1 MSRKRKTTEEDDL
14 EEIRKGFEKF
24 DVNGTGIINP
34 SELLEAMDAMN
45 IKEKN
50 PFIYEIIESLNS
62 EKDIKKKG
70 GVNLDELVSYVYQKV
85 NDTETNMGLRQIHEV
100 INDRDTDTISMSTF
114 YDLARKYGDKLTED
128 ELRMLLEKT
137 QMGGNDLTFDE
148 FYTIMKGSG
157 KDNSSM
163 NMSRSSFRNKNNNSE
178 VYVRKSNNNSNIIDN
193 NNSNIMNNSKIR
205 TKKYIYKEQTK
216 KEIKPEPE
224 PEPEPEQEQKQEQ
237 EQNPEQ
243 EQEQEKVENNNIN
256 NNNVSIEENK
266 EIDFELDRRFES
278 PKQNYIEEYHEEHII
293 EEDQI
298 PPQENNNINVEL
310 SQQNQIQEEEYQ
322 YNPINPVE
330 EQHQELNISQDED
343 TQRDYGQNL
352 NAYSKDKDNNDI
364 YSSPKII
371 NPNDINESQNMNEL
385 NVSHPKNENSEIEL
399 DIQRNSEAQS
409 ETSSQYKYSYRKRKI
424 GAAPI
429 HEKIENNSNTN
440 EGQTKYTKEKE
451 TKITNLPNG
460 GKQIEITEKTEVV
473 KEKPYSRGYRS
484 RFGRYKNEENDNN
497 NNNNNKNVE
506 EKKEDKKEEKKS
518 YYRIRKPFSRQNE
531 EQVAMTKVNGEENNE
546 VNIPKRYHRRYRE
559 SKASS
564 NNQ

>member
-34 SELLEAMDAMN
+34 SELIEAMDAMN

-70 GVNLDELVSYVYQKV
+70 GVNLDELVSYVYKKV
-85 NDTETNMGLRQIHEV
+85 NDTETNMGLRQIHDV
-100 INDRDTDTISMSTF
+100 INDRDTDTISMTTF
-114 YDLARKYGDKLTED
+114 YDLARKYGDQLNED

-137 QMGGNDLTFDE
+137 QMGGTDLTFDE

-163 NMSRSSFRNKNNNSE
+163 NMSRSSFRNKNNNNNE
-178 VYVRKSNNNSNIIDN
+178 VYVRKSNNNSNINDN
-193 NNSNIMNNSKIR
+193 NIMNNSKIR

-224 PEPEPEQEQKQEQ
+224 PEPEPEQEQEQ
-237 EQNPEQ
+237 EQKLEQ
-243 EQEQEKVENNNIN
+243 EQEIENNNN
-256 NNNVSIEENK
+256 NASIEENK
-266 EIDFELDRRFES
+266 EIDFEFDRRFES

-298 PPQENNNINVEL
+298 PPQDDNNINVEL

-322 YNPINPVE
+322 YNPINQVE
-330 EQHQELNISQDED
+330 EQHQELNISQED
-343 TQRDYGQNL
+343 DTHRDYGQNL

-385 NVSHPKNENSEIEL
+385 NVSQPKNENSEIEL

-429 HEKIENNSNTN
+429 HEKIESNSNMN
-440 EGQTKYTKEKE
+440 DGEAKYTKEKE
-451 TKITNLPNG
+451 TKITNLPDG

-473 KEKPYSRGYRS
+473 KEKPYSRGYRN
-484 RFGRYKNEENDNN
+484 RFGRYKNEDNDNS
-497 NNNNNKNVE
+497 NNNNKNVE
-506 EKKEDKKEEKKS
+506 EKKEEKKEDKKS

-559 SKASS
+559 SKTSS

>member
-34 SELLEAMDAMN
+34 SELLEAMNAMN

-85 NDTETNMGLRQIHEV
+85 NDTETNMGLRQIHDV
-100 INDRDTDTISMSTF
+100 INDRDTDTISMTTF
-114 YDLARKYGDKLTED
+114 YDLARKYGDQLNED

-137 QMGGNDLTFDE
+137 QMGGTDLTFDE

-163 NMSRSSFRNKNNNSE
+163 NMSRSSFRNKNNNNNE
-178 VYVRKSNNNSNIIDN
+178 VYVRKSNNNSNINDN
-193 NNSNIMNNSKIR
+193 NIMNNSKIR

-224 PEPEPEQEQKQEQ
+224 PEPEQ
-237 EQNPEQ
+237 EQ
-243 EQEQEKVENNNIN
+243 EQEQKLEQEQEIENNNN
-256 NNNVSIEENK
+256 NASIEENK
-266 EIDFELDRRFES
+266 EIDFEFDRRFES
-278 PKQNYIEEYHEEHII
+278 PKQNYIEEYHEKHII

-298 PPQENNNINVEL
+298 PPQDDNNINVEL

-322 YNPINPVE
+322 YNPINQVE
-330 EQHQELNISQDED
+330 EQHQELNISQED
-343 TQRDYGQNL
+343 DTHRDYGQNL

-385 NVSHPKNENSEIEL
+385 NVSQPKNENSEIEL

-429 HEKIENNSNTN
+429 HEKIENNSNMN
-440 EGQTKYTKEKE
+440 DGETKYTKEKE
-451 TKITNLPNG
+451 TKITNLPDG

-473 KEKPYSRGYRS
+473 KEKPYSRGYRN
-484 RFGRYKNEENDNN
+484 RFGRYKNEDNDNS
-497 NNNNNKNVE
+497 NNNNKNVE
-506 EKKEDKKEEKKS
+506 EKKEEKKEDKKS

-559 SKASS
+559 SKTSS

>member
-34 SELLEAMDAMN
+34 SELLEAMNAMN

-70 GVNLDELVSYVYQKV
+70 GVNLDELVSYVYKKV
-85 NDTETNMGLRQIHEV
+85 NDTETNMGLRQIHDV
-100 INDRDTDTISMSTF
+100 INDRDTDTISMTTF
-114 YDLARKYGDKLTED
+114 YDLARKYGDQLNED

-137 QMGGNDLTFDE
+137 QMGGTDLTFDE

-163 NMSRSSFRNKNNNSE
+163 NMSRSSFRNKNNNNNE
-178 VYVRKSNNNSNIIDN
+178 IYVRKSNNNSNINDN
-193 NNSNIMNNSKIR
+193 NIMNNSKIR

-224 PEPEPEQEQKQEQ
+224 PEPEQ
-237 EQNPEQ
+237 EQ
-243 EQEQEKVENNNIN
+243 EQEQKLEQEQEIENNNN
-256 NNNVSIEENK
+256 NASIEENK
-266 EIDFELDRRFES
+266 EIDFEFDRRFES

-298 PPQENNNINVEL
+298 PPQDDNNINVEL

-322 YNPINPVE
+322 YNPINQVE
-330 EQHQELNISQDED
+330 EQHQELNISQED
-343 TQRDYGQNL
+343 DTHRDYGQNL

-385 NVSHPKNENSEIEL
+385 NVSQPKNENSEIEL

-429 HEKIENNSNTN
+429 HEKIESNSNMN
-440 EGQTKYTKEKE
+440 DGEAKYTKEKE
-451 TKITNLPNG
+451 TKITNLPDG

-473 KEKPYSRGYRS
+473 KEKPYSRGYRN
-484 RFGRYKNEENDNN
+484 RFGRYKNEDNDNS
-497 NNNNNKNVE
+497 NNNNKNVE
-506 EKKEDKKEEKKS
+506 EKKEEKKEDKKS

-559 SKASS
+559 SKTTTS
-564 NNQ
+564 NNNQ

>member
-70 GVNLDELVSYVYQKV
+70 GVNLDELVSYVYKKV
-85 NDTETNMGLRQIHEV
+85 NDTETNMGLRQIHDV
-100 INDRDTDTISMSTF
+100 INDRDTDTISMTTF
-114 YDLARKYGDKLTED
+114 YDLARKYGDQLNED

-137 QMGGNDLTFDE
+137 QMGGTDLTFDE

-157 KDNSSM
+157 KDNSSL
-163 NMSRSSFRNKNNNSE
+163 NMSRSSFRNKNNNNNE
-178 VYVRKSNNNSNIIDN
+178 VYVRKSNNNSNINDN
-193 NNSNIMNNSKIR
+193 NIMNNSKIR

-224 PEPEPEQEQKQEQ
+224 PEPEQ
-237 EQNPEQ
+237 EQ
-243 EQEQEKVENNNIN
+243 EQEQKLEQEQEIENNNN
-256 NNNVSIEENK
+256 NASIEENK
-266 EIDFELDRRFES
+266 EIDFEFDRRFES
-278 PKQNYIEEYHEEHII
+278 PKQNYIEEYHEKHII

-298 PPQENNNINVEL
+298 PPQDDNNINVEL

-322 YNPINPVE
+322 YNPINQVE
-330 EQHQELNISQDED
+330 EQHQELNISQED
-343 TQRDYGQNL
+343 DTHRDYGQNL

-385 NVSHPKNENSEIEL
+385 NVSQPKNENSEIEL

-429 HEKIENNSNTN
+429 HEKIESNSNMN
-440 EGQTKYTKEKE
+440 DGEAKYTKEKE
-451 TKITNLPNG
+451 TKITNLPDG

-473 KEKPYSRGYRS
+473 KEKPYSRGYRN
-484 RFGRYKNEENDNN
+484 RFGRYKNEDNDNS
-497 NNNNNKNVE
+497 NNNNKNVE
-506 EKKEDKKEEKKS
+506 EKKEEKKEDKKS

-559 SKASS
+559 NKTSS

>member
-85 NDTETNMGLRQIHEV
+85 NDTETNMGLRQIHDV

-114 YDLARKYGDKLTED
+114 YDLARKYGDQLNED

-137 QMGGNDLTFDE
+137 QMGGTDLTFDE

-163 NMSRSSFRNKNNNSE
+163 NMSRSSFRNKNNNNNE
-178 VYVRKSNNNSNIIDN
+178 VYVRKSNNNSNINDN
-193 NNSNIMNNSKIR
+193 NIMNNSKIR

-224 PEPEPEQEQKQEQ
+224 PEPEQ
-237 EQNPEQ
+237 EQ
-243 EQEQEKVENNNIN
+243 EQEQKLEQEQEIENNNN
-256 NNNVSIEENK
+256 NASIEENK
-266 EIDFELDRRFES
+266 EIDFEFDRRFES
-278 PKQNYIEEYHEEHII
+278 PKQNYIEEYHEKHII

-298 PPQENNNINVEL
+298 PPQDDNNINVEL

-322 YNPINPVE
+322 YNPINQVE
-330 EQHQELNISQDED
+330 EQHQELNISQED
-343 TQRDYGQNL
+343 DTHRDYGQNL

-385 NVSHPKNENSEIEL
+385 NVSQPKNENSEIEL

-429 HEKIENNSNTN
+429 HEKIENNSNMN
-440 EGQTKYTKEKE
+440 DGETKYTKEKE
-451 TKITNLPNG
+451 TKITNLPDG

-473 KEKPYSRGYRS
+473 KEKPYSRGYRN
-484 RFGRYKNEENDNN
+484 RFGRYKNEDNDNS
-497 NNNNNKNVE
+497 NNNNKNVE
-506 EKKEDKKEEKKS
+506 EKKEEKKEDKKS

-559 SKASS
+559 SKTSS

>member
-70 GVNLDELVSYVYQKV
+70 GVNLDDLVSYVYQKV
-85 NDTETNMGLRQIHEV
+85 NDTETNMGLRQIHDV
-100 INDRDTDTISMSTF
+100 INDRDTDTISMTTF
-114 YDLARKYGDKLTED
+114 YDLARKYGDQLNED

-137 QMGGNDLTFDE
+137 QMGGTDLTFDE

-163 NMSRSSFRNKNNNSE
+163 NMSRSSFRNKNNNNNE
-178 VYVRKSNNNSNIIDN
+178 VYVRKSNNNSNINDN
-193 NNSNIMNNSKIR
+193 NIMNNSKIR

-224 PEPEPEQEQKQEQ
+224 PEPEQ
-237 EQNPEQ
+237 EQ
-243 EQEQEKVENNNIN
+243 EQEQKLEQEQEIENNNN
-256 NNNVSIEENK
+256 NASIEENK
-266 EIDFELDRRFES
+266 EIDFEFDRRFES
-278 PKQNYIEEYHEEHII
+278 PKQNYIEEYHEKHII

-298 PPQENNNINVEL
+298 PPQDDNNINVEL

-322 YNPINPVE
+322 YNPINQVE
-330 EQHQELNISQDED
+330 EQHQELNISQED
-343 TQRDYGQNL
+343 DTHRDYGQNL

-385 NVSHPKNENSEIEL
+385 NVSQPKNENSEIEL

-429 HEKIENNSNTN
+429 HEKIESNSNMN
-440 EGQTKYTKEKE
+440 DGEAKYTKEKE
-451 TKITNLPNG
+451 TKITNLPDG

-473 KEKPYSRGYRS
+473 KEKPYSRGYRN
-484 RFGRYKNEENDNN
+484 RFGRYKNEDNDNS
-497 NNNNNKNVE
+497 NNNNKKKKKKKE
-506 EKKEDKKEEKKS
+506 EKKEDKKS

-559 SKASS
+559 SKTSS

>member
-70 GVNLDELVSYVYQKV
+70 GVNLDELVSYVYKKV
-85 NDTETNMGLRQIHEV
+85 NDTETNMGLRQIHDV
-100 INDRDTDTISMSTF
+100 INDRDTDTISMTTF
-114 YDLARKYGDKLTED
+114 YDLARKYGDQLNED

-137 QMGGNDLTFDE
+137 QMGGTDLTFDE

-163 NMSRSSFRNKNNNSE
+163 NMSRSSFRNKNNNNNE
-178 VYVRKSNNNSNIIDN
+178 VYVRKSNNNSNINDN
-193 NNSNIMNNSKIR
+193 NIMNNSKIR

-224 PEPEPEQEQKQEQ
+224 PEPEQ
-237 EQNPEQ
+237 EQ
-243 EQEQEKVENNNIN
+243 EQEQKLEQEQEIENNNN
-256 NNNVSIEENK
+256 NASIEENK
-266 EIDFELDRRFES
+266 EIDFEFDRRFES
-278 PKQNYIEEYHEEHII
+278 PKQNYIEEYHEKHII

-298 PPQENNNINVEL
+298 PPQDDNNINVEL

-322 YNPINPVE
+322 YNPINQVE
-330 EQHQELNISQDED
+330 EQHQELNISQED
-343 TQRDYGQNL
+343 DTHRDYGQNL
-352 NAYSKDKDNNDI
+352 NAYSKDKGNNDI

-385 NVSHPKNENSEIEL
+385 NVSQPKNENSEIEL

-429 HEKIENNSNTN
+429 HEKIESNSNMN
-440 EGQTKYTKEKE
+440 DGEAKYTKEKE
-451 TKITNLPNG
+451 TKITNLPDG

-473 KEKPYSRGYRS
+473 KEKPYSRGYRN
-484 RFGRYKNEENDNN
+484 RFGRYKNEDNDNS
-497 NNNNNKNVE
+497 NNNNKNVE
-506 EKKEDKKEEKKS
+506 EKKEEKKEDKKS

-559 SKASS
+559 SKTSS

>member
-70 GVNLDELVSYVYQKV
+70 GVNLDDLVSYVYQKV
-85 NDTETNMGLRQIHEV
+85 NDTETNMGLRQIHDV
-100 INDRDTDTISMSTF
+100 INDRDTDTISMTTF
-114 YDLARKYGDKLTED
+114 YDLARKYGDQLNED

-137 QMGGNDLTFDE
+137 QMGGTDLTFDE

-163 NMSRSSFRNKNNNSE
+163 NMSRSSFRNKNNNNNE
-178 VYVRKSNNNSNIIDN
+178 VYVRKSNNNSNINDN
-193 NNSNIMNNSKIR
+193 NIMNNSKIR

-224 PEPEPEQEQKQEQ
+224 PEPEPEQEQEQ
-237 EQNPEQ
+237 EQKLEQ
-243 EQEQEKVENNNIN
+243 EQEIENNNN
-256 NNNVSIEENK
+256 NASIEENK
-266 EIDFELDRRFES
+266 EIDFEFDRRFES
-278 PKQNYIEEYHEEHII
+278 PKQNYIEEYHEKHII

-298 PPQENNNINVEL
+298 PPQDDNNINVEL

-322 YNPINPVE
+322 YNPINQVE
-330 EQHQELNISQDED
+330 EQHQELNISQED
-343 TQRDYGQNL
+343 DTHRDYGQNL

-385 NVSHPKNENSEIEL
+385 NVSQPKNENSEIEL

-429 HEKIENNSNTN
+429 HEKIESNSNMN
-440 EGQTKYTKEKE
+440 DGEAKYTKEKE
-451 TKITNLPNG
+451 TKITNLPDG

-473 KEKPYSRGYRS
+473 KEKPYSRGYRN
-484 RFGRYKNEENDNN
+484 RFGRYKNEDNDNS
-497 NNNNNKNVE
+497 NNNNKNVE
-506 EKKEDKKEEKKS
+506 EKKEEKKEDKKS

-559 SKASS
+559 SKTSS

>member
-34 SELLEAMDAMN
+34 SELIEAMDAMN

-70 GVNLDELVSYVYQKV
+70 GVNLDDLVSYVYQKV
-85 NDTETNMGLRQIHEV
+85 NDTETNMGLRQIHDV
-100 INDRDTDTISMSTF
+100 INDRDTDTISMTTF
-114 YDLARKYGDKLTED
+114 YDLARKYGDQLNED

-137 QMGGNDLTFDE
+137 QMGGTDLTFDE

-163 NMSRSSFRNKNNNSE
+163 NMSRSSFRNKNNNNNE
-178 VYVRKSNNNSNIIDN
+178 VYVRKSNNNSNINDN
-193 NNSNIMNNSKIR
+193 NIMNNSKIR

-224 PEPEPEQEQKQEQ
+224 PEPEQ
-237 EQNPEQ
+237 EQ
-243 EQEQEKVENNNIN
+243 EQEQKLEQEQEIENNNN
-256 NNNVSIEENK
+256 NASIEENK
-266 EIDFELDRRFES
+266 EIDFEFDRRFES
-278 PKQNYIEEYHEEHII
+278 PKQNYIEEYHEKHII

-298 PPQENNNINVEL
+298 PPQDDNNINVEL

-322 YNPINPVE
+322 YNPINQVE
-330 EQHQELNISQDED
+330 EQHQELNISQED
-343 TQRDYGQNL
+343 DTHRDYGQNL

-385 NVSHPKNENSEIEL
+385 NVSQPKNENSEIEL

-429 HEKIENNSNTN
+429 HEKIESNSNMN
-440 EGQTKYTKEKE
+440 DGEAKYTKEKE
-451 TKITNLPNG
+451 TKITNLPDG

-473 KEKPYSRGYRS
+473 KEKPYSRGYRN
-484 RFGRYKNEENDNN
+484 RFGRYKNEDNDNS
-497 NNNNNKNVE
+497 NNNNKNVE
-506 EKKEDKKEEKKS
+506 EKKEEKKEDKKS

-559 SKASS
+559 SKTSS

>member
-34 SELLEAMDAMN
+34 SELLEAMNAMN

-85 NDTETNMGLRQIHEV
+85 NDTETNMGLRQIHDV
-100 INDRDTDTISMSTF
+100 INDRDTDTISMTTF
-114 YDLARKYGDKLTED
+114 YDLARKYGDQLNED

-137 QMGGNDLTFDE
+137 QMGGTDLTFDE

-163 NMSRSSFRNKNNNSE
+163 NMSRSSFRNKNNNNNE
-178 VYVRKSNNNSNIIDN
+178 VYVRKSNNNSNINDN
-193 NNSNIMNNSKIR
+193 NIMNNSKIR

-224 PEPEPEQEQKQEQ
+224 PEPEQ
-237 EQNPEQ
+237 EQ
-243 EQEQEKVENNNIN
+243 EQEQKLEQEQEIENNNN
-256 NNNVSIEENK
+256 NASIEENK
-266 EIDFELDRRFES
+266 EIDFEFDRRFES
-278 PKQNYIEEYHEEHII
+278 PKQNYVEEYHEEHII

-298 PPQENNNINVEL
+298 PPQDDNNINVEL

-322 YNPINPVE
+322 YNPINQVE
-330 EQHQELNISQDED
+330 EQHQELNISQED
-343 TQRDYGQNL
+343 DTHRDYGQNL

-385 NVSHPKNENSEIEL
+385 NVSQPKNENSEIEL

-429 HEKIENNSNTN
+429 HEKIESNSNMN
-440 EGQTKYTKEKE
+440 DGEAKYTKEKE
-451 TKITNLPNG
+451 TKITNLPDG

-473 KEKPYSRGYRS
+473 KEKPYSRGYRN
-484 RFGRYKNEENDNN
+484 RFGRYKNEDNDNS
-497 NNNNNKNVE
+497 NNNNKNVE
-506 EKKEDKKEEKKS
+506 EKKEEKKEDKKS

-559 SKASS
+559 SKTSS

>member
-34 SELLEAMDAMN
+34 SELLEAMNAMN

-70 GVNLDELVSYVYQKV
+70 GVNLDELVSYVYKKV
-85 NDTETNMGLRQIHEV
+85 NDTETNMGLRQIHDV
-100 INDRDTDTISMSTF
+100 INDRDTDTISMTTF
-114 YDLARKYGDKLTED
+114 YDLARKYGDQLNED

-137 QMGGNDLTFDE
+137 QMGGTDLTFDE
-148 FYTIMKGSG
+148 FYTIMKESG

-163 NMSRSSFRNKNNNSE
+163 NMSRSSFRNKNNNNNE
-178 VYVRKSNNNSNIIDN
+178 VYVRKSNNNSNINDN
-193 NNSNIMNNSKIR
+193 NIMNNSKIR

-224 PEPEPEQEQKQEQ
+224 PEPEQ
-237 EQNPEQ
+237 EQ
-243 EQEQEKVENNNIN
+243 EQEQKLEQEQEIENNNN
-256 NNNVSIEENK
+256 NASIEENK
-266 EIDFELDRRFES
+266 EIDFEFDRRFES
-278 PKQNYIEEYHEEHII
+278 PKQNYVEEYHEEHII

-298 PPQENNNINVEL
+298 PPQDDNNINVEL

-322 YNPINPVE
+322 YNPINQVE
-330 EQHQELNISQDED
+330 EQHQELNISQED
-343 TQRDYGQNL
+343 DTHRDYGQNL

-385 NVSHPKNENSEIEL
+385 NVSQPKNENSEIEL

-429 HEKIENNSNTN
+429 HEKIENNSNMN
-440 EGQTKYTKEKE
+440 DGEAKYTKEKE
-451 TKITNLPNG
+451 TKITNLPDG

-473 KEKPYSRGYRS
+473 KEKPYSRGYRN
-484 RFGRYKNEENDNN
+484 RFGRYKNEDNDNS
-497 NNNNNKNVE
+497 NNNNKNVE
-506 EKKEDKKEEKKS
+506 EKKEEKKEDKKS

-559 SKASS
+559 SKTSS

>member
-34 SELLEAMDAMN
+34 SELIEAMDAMN

-85 NDTETNMGLRQIHEV
+85 NDTETNMGLRQIHDV
-100 INDRDTDTISMSTF
+100 INDRDTDTISMTTF
-114 YDLARKYGDKLTED
+114 YDLARKYGDQLNED

-137 QMGGNDLTFDE
+137 QMGGTDLTFDE

-163 NMSRSSFRNKNNNSE
+163 NMSRSSFRNKNNNNNE
-178 VYVRKSNNNSNIIDN
+178 VYVRKSNNNSNINDN
-193 NNSNIMNNSKIR
+193 NIMNNSKIR

-224 PEPEPEQEQKQEQ
+224 PEPEQ
-237 EQNPEQ
+237 EQ
-243 EQEQEKVENNNIN
+243 EQEQKLEQEQEIENNNN
-256 NNNVSIEENK
+256 NASIEENK
-266 EIDFELDRRFES
+266 EIDFEFDRRFES
-278 PKQNYIEEYHEEHII
+278 PKQNYVEEYHEEHII

-298 PPQENNNINVEL
+298 PPQDDNNINVEL

-322 YNPINPVE
+322 YNPINQVE
-330 EQHQELNISQDED
+330 EQHQELNISQED
-343 TQRDYGQNL
+343 DTHRDYGQNL

-385 NVSHPKNENSEIEL
+385 NVSQPKNENSEIEL

-429 HEKIENNSNTN
+429 HEKIESNSNMN
-440 EGQTKYTKEKE
+440 DGEAKYTKEKE
-451 TKITNLPNG
+451 TKVTNLPDG

-473 KEKPYSRGYRS
+473 KEKPYSRGYRN
-484 RFGRYKNEENDNN
+484 RFGRYKNEDNDNS
-497 NNNNNKNVE
+497 NNNNKNVE
-506 EKKEDKKEEKKS
+506 EKKEEKKEDKKS

-559 SKASS
+559 NKTSS

>member
-70 GVNLDELVSYVYQKV
+70 GVNLDELVSYVYKKV
-85 NDTETNMGLRQIHEV
+85 NDTETNMGLRQIHDV
-100 INDRDTDTISMSTF
+100 INDRDTDTISMTTF
-114 YDLARKYGDKLTED
+114 YDLARKYGDQLNED

-137 QMGGNDLTFDE
+137 QMGGTDLTFDE

-163 NMSRSSFRNKNNNSE
+163 NMSRSSFRNKNNNNNE
-178 VYVRKSNNNSNIIDN
+178 VYVRKSNNNSNINDN
-193 NNSNIMNNSKIR
+193 NIMNNSKIR

-224 PEPEPEQEQKQEQ
+224 PEPEQ
-237 EQNPEQ
+237 EQ
-243 EQEQEKVENNNIN
+243 EQEQKLEQEQEIENNNN
-256 NNNVSIEENK
+256 NASIEENK
-266 EIDFELDRRFES
+266 EIDFEFDRRFES
-278 PKQNYIEEYHEEHII
+278 PKQNYVEEYHEQHII

-298 PPQENNNINVEL
+298 PPQDDNNINVEL

-322 YNPINPVE
+322 YNPINQVE
-330 EQHQELNISQDED
+330 EQHQELNISQED
-343 TQRDYGQNL
+343 DTHRDYGQNL

-385 NVSHPKNENSEIEL
+385 NVSQPKNENSEIEL

-429 HEKIENNSNTN
+429 HEKIESNSNMN
-440 EGQTKYTKEKE
+440 DGEAKYTKEKE
-451 TKITNLPNG
+451 TKITNLPDG

-473 KEKPYSRGYRS
+473 KEKPYSRGYRN
-484 RFGRYKNEENDNN
+484 RFGRYKNEDNDNS
-497 NNNNNKNVE
+497 NNNNKNVE
-506 EKKEDKKEEKKS
+506 EKKEEKKEDKKS

-559 SKASS
+559 SKTSS

>member
-85 NDTETNMGLRQIHEV
+85 NDTETNMGLRQIHDV
-100 INDRDTDTISMSTF
+100 INDRDTDTISMTTF
-114 YDLARKYGDKLTED
+114 YDLARKYGDQLNED

-137 QMGGNDLTFDE
+137 QMGGTDLTFDE

-163 NMSRSSFRNKNNNSE
+163 NMSRSSFRNKNNNNNE
-178 VYVRKSNNNSNIIDN
+178 VYVRKSNNNSNINDN
-193 NNSNIMNNSKIR
+193 NIMNNSKIR

-224 PEPEPEQEQKQEQ
+224 PEPEQ
-237 EQNPEQ
+237 EQ
-243 EQEQEKVENNNIN
+243 EQEQKLEQEQEIENNNN
-256 NNNVSIEENK
+256 NASIEENK
-266 EIDFELDRRFES
+266 EIDFEFDRRFES
-278 PKQNYIEEYHEEHII
+278 PKQNYIEEYHEKHII

-298 PPQENNNINVEL
+298 PPQDDNNINVEL

-322 YNPINPVE
+322 YNPINQVE
-330 EQHQELNISQDED
+330 EQHQELNISQED
-343 TQRDYGQNL
+343 DTHRDYGQNL
-352 NAYSKDKDNNDI
+352 NAYSKDKDNNYI

-385 NVSHPKNENSEIEL
+385 NVSQPKNENSEIEL

-429 HEKIENNSNTN
+429 HEKIESNSNMN
-440 EGQTKYTKEKE
+440 DGEAKYTKEKE
-451 TKITNLPNG
+451 TKITNLPDG

-473 KEKPYSRGYRS
+473 KEKPYSRGYRN
-484 RFGRYKNEENDNN
+484 RFGRYKNEDNDNS
-497 NNNNNKNVE
+497 NNNNKNVE
-506 EKKEDKKEEKKS
+506 EKKEEKKEDKKS

-559 SKASS
+559 SKTSS

>member
-34 SELLEAMDAMN
+34 SELLEAMNAMN

-70 GVNLDELVSYVYQKV
+70 GVNLDELVSYVYKKV
-85 NDTETNMGLRQIHEV
+85 NDTETNMGLRQIHDV
-100 INDRDTDTISMSTF
+100 INDRDTDTISMTTF
-114 YDLARKYGDKLTED
+114 YDLARKYGDQLNED

-137 QMGGNDLTFDE
+137 QMGGTDLTFDE

-163 NMSRSSFRNKNNNSE
+163 NMSRSSFRNKNNNNNE
-178 VYVRKSNNNSNIIDN
+178 VYVRKSNNNSNINDN
-193 NNSNIMNNSKIR
+193 NIMNNSKIR

-224 PEPEPEQEQKQEQ
+224 PEPEQ
-237 EQNPEQ
+237 EQ
-243 EQEQEKVENNNIN
+243 EQEQKLEQEQEIENNNN
-256 NNNVSIEENK
+256 NASIEENK
-266 EIDFELDRRFES
+266 EIDFEFDRRFES

-298 PPQENNNINVEL
+298 PPQDDNNINVEL

-322 YNPINPVE
+322 YNPINQVE
-330 EQHQELNISQDED
+330 EQHQELNISQED
-343 TQRDYGQNL
+343 DTHRDYGQNL

-385 NVSHPKNENSEIEL
+385 NVSQPKNENSEIEL

-429 HEKIENNSNTN
+429 HEKIESNSNMN
-440 EGQTKYTKEKE
+440 DGEAKYTKEKE
-451 TKITNLPNG
+451 TKITNLPDG

-473 KEKPYSRGYRS
+473 KEKPYSRGYRN
-484 RFGRYKNEENDNN
+484 RFGRYKNEDNDNS
-497 NNNNNKNVE
+497 NNNNKNVE
-506 EKKEDKKEEKKS
+506 EKKEEKKEDKKS

-559 SKASS
+559 SKTSS

>member
-34 SELLEAMDAMN
+34 SELIEAMDAMN

-70 GVNLDELVSYVYQKV
+70 GVNLDELVSYVYKKV
-85 NDTETNMGLRQIHEV
+85 NDTETNMGLRQIHDV
-100 INDRDTDTISMSTF
+100 INDRDTDTISMTTF
-114 YDLARKYGDKLTED
+114 YDLARKYGDQLNED

-137 QMGGNDLTFDE
+137 QMGGTDLTFDE

-163 NMSRSSFRNKNNNSE
+163 NMSRSSFRNKNNNNNE
-178 VYVRKSNNNSNIIDN
+178 VYVRKSNNNSNINDN
-193 NNSNIMNNSKIR
+193 NIMNNSKIR

-224 PEPEPEQEQKQEQ
+224 PEQ
-237 EQNPEQ
+237 EQ
-243 EQEQEKVENNNIN
+243 EQEQKLEQEQEIENNNN
-256 NNNVSIEENK
+256 NASIEENK
-266 EIDFELDRRFES
+266 EIDFEFDRRFES
-278 PKQNYIEEYHEEHII
+278 PKQNYIEEYHEKHII

-298 PPQENNNINVEL
+298 PPQDDNNINVEL

-322 YNPINPVE
+322 YNPINQVE
-330 EQHQELNISQDED
+330 EQHQELNISQED
-343 TQRDYGQNL
+343 DTHRDYGQNL

-385 NVSHPKNENSEIEL
+385 NVSQPKNENSEIEL

-429 HEKIENNSNTN
+429 HEKIENNSNMN
-440 EGQTKYTKEKE
+440 DGETKYTKEKE
-451 TKITNLPNG
+451 TKITNLPDG

-473 KEKPYSRGYRS
+473 KEKPYSRGYRN
-484 RFGRYKNEENDNN
+484 RFGRYKNEDNDNS
-497 NNNNNKNVE
+497 NNNNKNVE
-506 EKKEDKKEEKKS
+506 EKKEEKKEDKKS

-559 SKASS
+559 SKTSS

>member
-70 GVNLDELVSYVYQKV
+70 GVNLDELVSYVYKKV
-85 NDTETNMGLRQIHEV
+85 NDTETNMGLRQIHDV
-100 INDRDTDTISMSTF
+100 INDRDTDTISMTTF
-114 YDLARKYGDKLTED
+114 YDLARKYGDQLNED

-137 QMGGNDLTFDE
+137 QMGGTDLTFDE

-163 NMSRSSFRNKNNNSE
+163 NMSRSSFRNKNNNNNE
-178 VYVRKSNNNSNIIDN
+178 VYVRKSNNNSNINDN
-193 NNSNIMNNSKIR
+193 NIMNNSKIR

-224 PEPEPEQEQKQEQ
+224 PEPEQ
-237 EQNPEQ
+237 EQ
-243 EQEQEKVENNNIN
+243 EQEQKLEQEQEIENNNN
-256 NNNVSIEENK
+256 NASIEENK
-266 EIDFELDRRFES
+266 EIDFEFDRRFES
-278 PKQNYIEEYHEEHII
+278 PKQNYIEEYHEKRII

-298 PPQENNNINVEL
+298 PPQDDNNINVEL

-322 YNPINPVE
+322 YNPINQVE
-330 EQHQELNISQDED
+330 EQHQELNISQED
-343 TQRDYGQNL
+343 DTHRDYGQNL

-385 NVSHPKNENSEIEL
+385 NVSQPKNENSEIEL

-429 HEKIENNSNTN
+429 HEKIENNSNMN
-440 EGQTKYTKEKE
+440 DGEAKYTKEKE
-451 TKITNLPNG
+451 TKITNLPDG

-473 KEKPYSRGYRS
+473 KEKPYSRGYRN
-484 RFGRYKNEENDNN
+484 RFGRYKNEDNDNS
-497 NNNNNKNVE
+497 NNNNKNVE
-506 EKKEDKKEEKKS
+506 EKKEEKKEDKKS

-559 SKASS
+559 SKTSS

>member
-34 SELLEAMDAMN
+34 SELIEAMDAMN

-70 GVNLDELVSYVYQKV
+70 GVNLDDLVSYVYQKV
-85 NDTETNMGLRQIHEV
+85 NDTETNMGLRQIHDV
-100 INDRDTDTISMSTF
+100 INDRDTDTISMTTF
-114 YDLARKYGDKLTED
+114 YDLARKYGDQLNED

-137 QMGGNDLTFDE
+137 QMGGTDLTFDE

-163 NMSRSSFRNKNNNSE
+163 NMSRSSFRNKNNNNNE
-178 VYVRKSNNNSNIIDN
+178 VYVRKSNNNSNINDN
-193 NNSNIMNNSKIR
+193 NIMNNSKIR

-224 PEPEPEQEQKQEQ
+224 PEPEQ
-237 EQNPEQ
+237 EQ
-243 EQEQEKVENNNIN
+243 EQEQKLEQEQEIENNNN
-256 NNNVSIEENK
+256 NASIEENK
-266 EIDFELDRRFES
+266 EIDFEFDRRFES

-298 PPQENNNINVEL
+298 PPQDDNNINVEL

-322 YNPINPVE
+322 YNPINQVE
-330 EQHQELNISQDED
+330 EQHQELNISQED
-343 TQRDYGQNL
+343 DTHRDYGQNL

-385 NVSHPKNENSEIEL
+385 NVSQPKNENSEIEL

-429 HEKIENNSNTN
+429 HEKIESNSNMN
-440 EGQTKYTKEKE
+440 DGEAKYTKEKE
-451 TKITNLPNG
+451 TKITNLPDG

-473 KEKPYSRGYRS
+473 KEKPYSRGYRN
-484 RFGRYKNEENDNN
+484 RFGRYKNEDNDNS
-497 NNNNNKNVE
+497 NNNNKNVE
-506 EKKEDKKEEKKS
+506 EKKEEKKEDKKS

-559 SKASS
+559 SKTSS

>member
-85 NDTETNMGLRQIHEV
+85 NDTETNMGLRQIHDV
-100 INDRDTDTISMSTF
+100 INDRDTDTISMTTF
-114 YDLARKYGDKLTED
+114 YDLARKYGDQLNED

-137 QMGGNDLTFDE
+137 QMGGTDLTFDE

-163 NMSRSSFRNKNNNSE
+163 NMSRSSFRNKNNNNNE
-178 VYVRKSNNNSNIIDN
+178 VYVRKSNNNSNINDN
-193 NNSNIMNNSKIR
+193 NIMNNSKIR

-224 PEPEPEQEQKQEQ
+224 PEPEQ
-237 EQNPEQ
+237 EQ
-243 EQEQEKVENNNIN
+243 EQEQKLEQEQEIENNNN
-256 NNNVSIEENK
+256 NASIEENK
-266 EIDFELDRRFES
+266 EIDFEFDRRFES
-278 PKQNYIEEYHEEHII
+278 PKQNYIEEYHEKHII

-298 PPQENNNINVEL
+298 PPQDDNNINVEL

-322 YNPINPVE
+322 YNPINQVE
-330 EQHQELNISQDED
+330 EQHQELNISQED
-343 TQRDYGQNL
+343 DTHRDYGQNL

-385 NVSHPKNENSEIEL
+385 NVSQPKNENSEIEL

-429 HEKIENNSNTN
+429 HEKIENNSNMN
-440 EGQTKYTKEKE
+440 DGETKYTKEKE
-451 TKITNLPNG
+451 TKITNLPDG

-473 KEKPYSRGYRS
+473 KEKPYSRGYRN
-484 RFGRYKNEENDNN
+484 RFGRYKNEDNDNS
-497 NNNNNKNVE
+497 NNNNKNVE
-506 EKKEDKKEEKKS
+506 EKKEEKKEDKKS

-559 SKASS
+559 SKTSS

>member
-70 GVNLDELVSYVYQKV
+70 GVNLDELVSYVYKKV
-85 NDTETNMGLRQIHEV
+85 NDTETNMGLRQIHDV
-100 INDRDTDTISMSTF
+100 INDRDTDTISMTTF
-114 YDLARKYGDKLTED
+114 YDLARKYGDQLNED

-137 QMGGNDLTFDE
+137 QMGGTDLTFDE

-163 NMSRSSFRNKNNNSE
+163 NMSRSSFRNKNNNNNE
-178 VYVRKSNNNSNIIDN
+178 VYVRKSNNNSNINDN
-193 NNSNIMNNSKIR
+193 NIMNNSKIR

-224 PEPEPEQEQKQEQ
+224 PEPEQ
-237 EQNPEQ
+237 EQ
-243 EQEQEKVENNNIN
+243 EQEQKLEQEQEIENNNN
-256 NNNVSIEENK
+256 NASIEENK
-266 EIDFELDRRFES
+266 EIDFEFDRRFES
-278 PKQNYIEEYHEEHII
+278 QKQNYTEEYHEKHII

-298 PPQENNNINVEL
+298 PPQDDNNINVEL

-322 YNPINPVE
+322 YNPINQVE
-330 EQHQELNISQDED
+330 EQHQELNISQED
-343 TQRDYGQNL
+343 DTHRDYGQNL

-385 NVSHPKNENSEIEL
+385 NVSQPKNENSEIEL

-429 HEKIENNSNTN
+429 HEKIESNSNMN
-440 EGQTKYTKEKE
+440 DGEAKYTKEKE
-451 TKITNLPNG
+451 TKITNLPDG

-473 KEKPYSRGYRS
+473 KEKPYSRGYRN
-484 RFGRYKNEENDNN
+484 RFGRYKNEDNDNS
-497 NNNNNKNVE
+497 NNNNKNVE
-506 EKKEDKKEEKKS
+506 EKKEEKKEDKKS

-559 SKASS
+559 SKTSS

>member
-70 GVNLDELVSYVYQKV
+70 GVNLDELVSYVYKKV
-85 NDTETNMGLRQIHEV
+85 NDTETNMGLRQIHDV
-100 INDRDTDTISMSTF
+100 INDRDTDTISMTTF
-114 YDLARKYGDKLTED
+114 YDLARKYGDQLNED

-137 QMGGNDLTFDE
+137 QMGGTDLTFDE

-163 NMSRSSFRNKNNNSE
+163 NMSRSSFRNKNNNNNE
-178 VYVRKSNNNSNIIDN
+178 VYVRKSNNNSNINDN
-193 NNSNIMNNSKIR
+193 NIMNNSKIR

-224 PEPEPEQEQKQEQ
+224 PEPEQ
-237 EQNPEQ
+237 EQ
-243 EQEQEKVENNNIN
+243 EQEQKLEQEQEIENNNN
-256 NNNVSIEENK
+256 NASIEENK
-266 EIDFELDRRFES
+266 EIDFEFDRRFES

-298 PPQENNNINVEL
+298 PPQDDNNINVEL

-322 YNPINPVE
+322 YNPINQVE
-330 EQHQELNISQDED
+330 EQHQELNISQED
-343 TQRDYGQNL
+343 DTHRDYGQNL

-385 NVSHPKNENSEIEL
+385 NVSQPKNENSEIEL

-429 HEKIENNSNTN
+429 HEKIENNSNMN
-440 EGQTKYTKEKE
+440 DGETKYTKEKE
-451 TKITNLPNG
+451 TKITNLPDG

-473 KEKPYSRGYRS
+473 KEKPYSRGYRN
-484 RFGRYKNEENDNN
+484 RFGRYKNEDNDNS
-497 NNNNNKNVE
+497 NNNNKNVE
-506 EKKEDKKEEKKS
+506 EKKEEKKEDKKS

-559 SKASS
+559 SKTSS

>member
-70 GVNLDELVSYVYQKV
+70 GVNLDDLVSYVYQKV
-85 NDTETNMGLRQIHEV
+85 NDTETNMGLRQIHDV
-100 INDRDTDTISMSTF
+100 INDRDTDTISMTTF
-114 YDLARKYGDKLTED
+114 YDLARKYGDQLNED

-137 QMGGNDLTFDE
+137 QMGGTDLTFDE

-163 NMSRSSFRNKNNNSE
+163 NMSRSSFRNKNNNNNE
-178 VYVRKSNNNSNIIDN
+178 VYVRKSNNNSNINDN
-193 NNSNIMNNSKIR
+193 NIMNNSKIR

-224 PEPEPEQEQKQEQ
+224 PEPEQ
-237 EQNPEQ
+237 EQ
-243 EQEQEKVENNNIN
+243 EQEQKLEQEQEIENNNN
-256 NNNVSIEENK
+256 NASIEENK
-266 EIDFELDRRFES
+266 EIDFEFDRRFES
-278 PKQNYIEEYHEEHII
+278 PKQNYIEEYHEKHII

-298 PPQENNNINVEL
+298 PPQDDNNINVEL

-322 YNPINPVE
+322 YNPINQVE
-330 EQHQELNISQDED
+330 EQHQELNISQED
-343 TQRDYGQNL
+343 DTHRDYGQNL

-385 NVSHPKNENSEIEL
+385 NVSQPKNENSEIEL

-429 HEKIENNSNTN
+429 HEKIESNSNMN
-440 EGQTKYTKEKE
+440 DGEAKYTKEKE
-451 TKITNLPNG
+451 TKITNLPDG

-473 KEKPYSRGYRS
+473 KEKPYSRGYRN
-484 RFGRYKNEENDNN
+484 RFGRYKNEDNDNS
-497 NNNNNKNVE
+497 NNNNKNVE
-506 EKKEDKKEEKKS
+506 EKKEEKKEDKKS

-559 SKASS
+559 SKTSS

>member
-85 NDTETNMGLRQIHEV
+85 NDTETNMGLRQIHDV

-114 YDLARKYGDKLTED
+114 YDLARKYGDQLNED

-137 QMGGNDLTFDE
+137 QMGGTDLTFDE

-163 NMSRSSFRNKNNNSE
+163 NMSRSSFRNKNNNNNE
-178 VYVRKSNNNSNIIDN
+178 VYVRKSNNNSNINDN
-193 NNSNIMNNSKIR
+193 NIMNNSKIR

-224 PEPEPEQEQKQEQ
+224 PEPEQ
-237 EQNPEQ
+237 EQ
-243 EQEQEKVENNNIN
+243 EQEQKLEQEQEIENNNN
-256 NNNVSIEENK
+256 NASIEENK
-266 EIDFELDRRFES
+266 EIDFEFDRRFES
-278 PKQNYIEEYHEEHII
+278 PKQNYIEEYHEKHII

-298 PPQENNNINVEL
+298 PPQDDNNINVEL

-322 YNPINPVE
+322 YNPINQVE
-330 EQHQELNISQDED
+330 EQHQELNISQED
-343 TQRDYGQNL
+343 DTHRDYGQNL

-385 NVSHPKNENSEIEL
+385 NVSQPKNENSEIEL

-429 HEKIENNSNTN
+429 HEKIESNSNMN
-440 EGQTKYTKEKE
+440 DGEAKYTKEKE
-451 TKITNLPNG
+451 TKITNLPDG

-473 KEKPYSRGYRS
+473 KEKPYSRGYRN
-484 RFGRYKNEENDNN
+484 RFGRYKNEDNDNS
-497 NNNNNKNVE
+497 NNNNKNVE
-506 EKKEDKKEEKKS
+506 EKKEEKKEDKKS

-559 SKASS
+559 SKTSS

>member
-70 GVNLDELVSYVYQKV
+70 GVNLDELVSYVYKKV
-85 NDTETNMGLRQIHEV
+85 NDTETNMGLRQIHDV
-100 INDRDTDTISMSTF
+100 INDRDTDTISMTTF
-114 YDLARKYGDKLTED
+114 YDLARKYGDQLNED

-137 QMGGNDLTFDE
+137 QMGGTDLTFDE

-163 NMSRSSFRNKNNNSE
+163 NMSRSSFRNKNNNNNE
-178 VYVRKSNNNSNIIDN
+178 VYVRKSNNNSNINDN
-193 NNSNIMNNSKIR
+193 NIMNNSKIR

-224 PEPEPEQEQKQEQ
+224 PEPEQ
-237 EQNPEQ
+237 EQ
-243 EQEQEKVENNNIN
+243 EQEQKLEQEQEIENNNN
-256 NNNVSIEENK
+256 NASIEENK
-266 EIDFELDRRFES
+266 EIDFEFDRRFES
-278 PKQNYIEEYHEEHII
+278 PKQNYVEEYHEEHII

-298 PPQENNNINVEL
+298 PPQDDNNINVEL

-322 YNPINPVE
+322 YNPINQVE
-330 EQHQELNISQDED
+330 EQHQELNISQED
-343 TQRDYGQNL
+343 DTHRDYGQNL
-352 NAYSKDKDNNDI
+352 NAYSKDKGNNDI

-385 NVSHPKNENSEIEL
+385 NVSQPKNENSEIEL

-429 HEKIENNSNTN
+429 HEKIESNSNMN
-440 EGQTKYTKEKE
+440 DGEAKYTKEKE
-451 TKITNLPNG
+451 TKITNLPDG

-473 KEKPYSRGYRS
+473 KEKPYSRGYRN
-484 RFGRYKNEENDNN
+484 RFGRYKNEDNDNS
-497 NNNNNKNVE
+497 NNNNKNVE
-506 EKKEDKKEEKKS
+506 EKKEEKKEDKKS

-559 SKASS
+559 SKTSS

>member
-34 SELLEAMDAMN
+34 SELLEAMNAMN

-70 GVNLDELVSYVYQKV
+70 GVNLDELVSYVYKKV
-85 NDTETNMGLRQIHEV
+85 NDTETNMGLRQIHDV
-100 INDRDTDTISMSTF
+100 INDRDTDTISMTTF
-114 YDLARKYGDKLTED
+114 YDLARKYGDQLNED

-137 QMGGNDLTFDE
+137 QMGGTDLTFDE

-163 NMSRSSFRNKNNNSE
+163 NMSRSSFRNKNNNNNE
-178 VYVRKSNNNSNIIDN
+178 VYVRKSNNNSNINDN
-193 NNSNIMNNSKIR
+193 NIMNNSKIR

-224 PEPEPEQEQKQEQ
+224 PEPKQEQ
-237 EQNPEQ
+237 EQEQKLEQ
-243 EQEQEKVENNNIN
+243 EQEQEIENNNN
-256 NNNVSIEENK
+256 NASIEENK
-266 EIDFELDRRFES
+266 EIDFEFDRRFES
-278 PKQNYIEEYHEEHII
+278 PKQNYIEEYHEKHII

-298 PPQENNNINVEL
+298 PPQDDNNINVEL

-322 YNPINPVE
+322 YNPINQVE
-330 EQHQELNISQDED
+330 EQHQELNISQED
-343 TQRDYGQNL
+343 DTHRDYGQNL

-385 NVSHPKNENSEIEL
+385 NVSQPKNENSEIEL

-429 HEKIENNSNTN
+429 HEKIENNSNMN
-440 EGQTKYTKEKE
+440 DGETKYTKEKE
-451 TKITNLPNG
+451 TKITNLPDG

-473 KEKPYSRGYRS
+473 KEKPYSRGYRN
-484 RFGRYKNEENDNN
+484 RFGRYKNEDNDNS
-497 NNNNNKNVE
+497 NNNNKNVE
-506 EKKEDKKEEKKS
+506 EKKEEKKEDKKS

-559 SKASS
+559 SKTSS

>member
-70 GVNLDELVSYVYQKV
+70 GVNLDELVSYVYKKV
-85 NDTETNMGLRQIHEV
+85 NDTETNMGLRQIHDV
-100 INDRDTDTISMSTF
+100 INDRDTDTISMTTF
-114 YDLARKYGDKLTED
+114 YDLARKYGDQLNED

-137 QMGGNDLTFDE
+137 QMGGTDLTFDE

-163 NMSRSSFRNKNNNSE
+163 NMSRSSFRNKNNNNNE
-178 VYVRKSNNNSNIIDN
+178 VYVRKSNNNSNINDN
-193 NNSNIMNNSKIR
+193 NIMNNSKIR

-224 PEPEPEQEQKQEQ
+224 PEPEQ
-237 EQNPEQ
+237 EQ
-243 EQEQEKVENNNIN
+243 EQEQKLEQEQEIENNNN
-256 NNNVSIEENK
+256 NASIEENK
-266 EIDFELDRRFES
+266 EIDFEFDRRFES
-278 PKQNYIEEYHEEHII
+278 PKQNYIEEYHEKHII

-298 PPQENNNINVEL
+298 PPQDDNNINVEL

-322 YNPINPVE
+322 YNPINQVE
-330 EQHQELNISQDED
+330 EQHQELNISQED
-343 TQRDYGQNL
+343 DTHRDYGQNL

-385 NVSHPKNENSEIEL
+385 NVSQPKNENSEIEL

-429 HEKIENNSNTN
+429 HEKIESNSNMN
-440 EGQTKYTKEKE
+440 DGEAKYTKEKE
-451 TKITNLPNG
+451 TKITNLPDG

-473 KEKPYSRGYRS
+473 KEKPYSRGYRN
-484 RFGRYKNEENDNN
+484 RFGRYKNEDNDNS
-497 NNNNNKNVE
+497 NNNNKNVE
-506 EKKEDKKEEKKS
+506 EKKEEKKEDKKS

-559 SKASS
+559 SKTSS

>member
-1 MSRKRKTTEEDDL
+1 MSRRKKTSEEDDL

-24 DVNGTGIINP
+24 DVNGTGIIDP
-34 SELLEAMDAMN
+34 SELLEAMNAMN

-70 GVNLDELVSYVYQKV
+70 GVNLDELVSYVYKKV
-85 NDTETNMGLRQIHEV
+85 NDTETNMGLRQIHDV
-100 INDRDTDTISMSTF
+100 INDRDTDTISMTTF
-114 YDLARKYGDKLTED
+114 YDLARKYGDQLNED

-137 QMGGNDLTFDE
+137 QMGGTDLTFDE

-163 NMSRSSFRNKNNNSE
+163 NMSRSSFRNKNNNNNE
-178 VYVRKSNNNSNIIDN
+178 VYIRKSNNNSNINDN
-193 NNSNIMNNSKIR
+193 NIMNNSKIR

-224 PEPEPEQEQKQEQ
+224 PEPEQ
-237 EQNPEQ
+237 EQ
-243 EQEQEKVENNNIN
+243 EQEQKLEQEQEIENNNN
-256 NNNVSIEENK
+256 NASIEENK
-266 EIDFELDRRFES
+266 EIDFEFDRRFES
-278 PKQNYIEEYHEEHII
+278 PKQNYIEEYHEKHII

-298 PPQENNNINVEL
+298 PPQDDNNINVEL

-322 YNPINPVE
+322 YNPINQVE
-330 EQHQELNISQDED
+330 EQHQELNISQED
-343 TQRDYGQNL
+343 DTHRDYGQNL

-385 NVSHPKNENSEIEL
+385 NVSQPKNENSEIEL

-429 HEKIENNSNTN
+429 HEKIESNSNMN
-440 EGQTKYTKEKE
+440 DGEAKYTKEKE
-451 TKITNLPNG
+451 TKITNLPDG

-473 KEKPYSRGYRS
+473 KEKPYSRGYRN
-484 RFGRYKNEENDNN
+484 RFGRYKNEDNDNS
-497 NNNNNKNVE
+497 NNNNKNVE
-506 EKKEDKKEEKKS
+506 EKKEEKKEDKKS

-559 SKASS
+559 SKTSS

>member
-34 SELLEAMDAMN
+34 SELIEAMDAMN

-85 NDTETNMGLRQIHEV
+85 NDTETNMGLRQIHDV
-100 INDRDTDTISMSTF
+100 INDRDTDTISMTTF
-114 YDLARKYGDKLTED
+114 YDLARKYGDQLNED

-137 QMGGNDLTFDE
+137 QMGGTDLTFDE

-163 NMSRSSFRNKNNNSE
+163 NMSRSSFRNKNNNNNE
-178 VYVRKSNNNSNIIDN
+178 VYVRKSNNNSNINDN
-193 NNSNIMNNSKIR
+193 NIMNNSKIR

-224 PEPEPEQEQKQEQ
+224 PEPEPEQEQEQ
-237 EQNPEQ
+237 EQKLEQ
-243 EQEQEKVENNNIN
+243 EQEIENNNN
-256 NNNVSIEENK
+256 NASIEENK
-266 EIDFELDRRFES
+266 EIDFEFDRRFES
-278 PKQNYIEEYHEEHII
+278 PKQNYIEEYHEKHII

-298 PPQENNNINVEL
+298 PPQDDNNINVEL

-322 YNPINPVE
+322 YNPINQVE
-330 EQHQELNISQDED
+330 EQHQELNISQED
-343 TQRDYGQNL
+343 DTHRDYGQNL

-385 NVSHPKNENSEIEL
+385 NVSQPKNENSEIEL

-429 HEKIENNSNTN
+429 HEKIESNSNMN
-440 EGQTKYTKEKE
+440 DGEAKYTKEKE
-451 TKITNLPNG
+451 TKITNLPDG

-473 KEKPYSRGYRS
+473 KEKPYSRGYRN
-484 RFGRYKNEENDNN
+484 RFGRYKNEDNDNS
-497 NNNNNKNVE
+497 NNNNKNVE
-506 EKKEDKKEEKKS
+506 EKKEEKKEDKKS

-559 SKASS
+559 SKTSS

>member
-1 MSRKRKTTEEDDL
+1 MSLKRKTTEEDDL

-85 NDTETNMGLRQIHEV
+85 NDTETNMGLRQIHDV
-100 INDRDTDTISMSTF
+100 INDRDTDTISMTTF
-114 YDLARKYGDKLTED
+114 YDLARKYGDQLNED

-137 QMGGNDLTFDE
+137 QMGGTDLTFDE

-163 NMSRSSFRNKNNNSE
+163 NMSRSSFRNKNNNNNE
-178 VYVRKSNNNSNIIDN
+178 VYVRKSNNNSNINDN
-193 NNSNIMNNSKIR
+193 NIMNNSKIR

-224 PEPEPEQEQKQEQ
+224 PEPEQ
-237 EQNPEQ
+237 EQ
-243 EQEQEKVENNNIN
+243 EQEQKLEQEQEIENNNN
-256 NNNVSIEENK
+256 NASIEENK
-266 EIDFELDRRFES
+266 EIDFEFDRRFES
-278 PKQNYIEEYHEEHII
+278 PKQNYIEEYHEKHII

-298 PPQENNNINVEL
+298 PPQDDNNINVEL

-322 YNPINPVE
+322 YNPINQVE
-330 EQHQELNISQDED
+330 EQHQELNISQED
-343 TQRDYGQNL
+343 DTHRDYGQNL

-385 NVSHPKNENSEIEL
+385 NVSQPKNENSEIEL

-429 HEKIENNSNTN
+429 HEKIESNSNMN
-440 EGQTKYTKEKE
+440 DGEAKYTKEKE
-451 TKITNLPNG
+451 TKITNLPDG

-473 KEKPYSRGYRS
+473 KEKPYSRGYRN
-484 RFGRYKNEENDNN
+484 RFGRYKNEDNDNS
-497 NNNNNKNVE
+497 NNNNKNVE
-506 EKKEDKKEEKKS
+506 EKKEEKKEDKKS

-559 SKASS
+559 SKTSS

>member
-70 GVNLDELVSYVYQKV
+70 GVNLDELVSYVYKKV
-85 NDTETNMGLRQIHEV
+85 NDTETNMGLRQIHDV
-100 INDRDTDTISMSTF
+100 INDRDTDTISMTTF
-114 YDLARKYGDKLTED
+114 YDLARKYGDQLNED

-137 QMGGNDLTFDE
+137 QMGGTDLTFDE

-163 NMSRSSFRNKNNNSE
+163 NMSRSSFRNKNNNNNE
-178 VYVRKSNNNSNIIDN
+178 VYVRKSNNNSNINDN
-193 NNSNIMNNSKIR
+193 NIMNNSKIR

-224 PEPEPEQEQKQEQ
+224 PEPEQ
-237 EQNPEQ
+237 EQ
-243 EQEQEKVENNNIN
+243 EQEQKLEQEQEIENNNN
-256 NNNVSIEENK
+256 NASIEENK
-266 EIDFELDRRFES
+266 EIDFEFDRRFES
-278 PKQNYIEEYHEEHII
+278 PKQNYVEEYHEEHII

-298 PPQENNNINVEL
+298 PPQDDNNINVEL

-322 YNPINPVE
+322 YNPINQVE
-330 EQHQELNISQDED
+330 EQHQELNISQED
-343 TQRDYGQNL
+343 DTHRDYGQNL

-385 NVSHPKNENSEIEL
+385 NVSQPKNENSEIEL

-429 HEKIENNSNTN
+429 HEKIENNSNMN
-440 EGQTKYTKEKE
+440 DGEAKYTKEKE
-451 TKITNLPNG
+451 TKITNLPDG

-473 KEKPYSRGYRS
+473 KEKPYSRGYRN
-484 RFGRYKNEENDNN
+484 RFGRYKNEDNDNS
-497 NNNNNKNVE
+497 NNNNKNVE
-506 EKKEDKKEEKKS
+506 EKKEEKKEDKKS

-559 SKASS
+559 SKTSS

>member
-34 SELLEAMDAMN
+34 SELLEAMNAMN

-70 GVNLDELVSYVYQKV
+70 GVNLDELVSYVYKKV
-85 NDTETNMGLRQIHEV
+85 NDTETNMGLRQIHDV
-100 INDRDTDTISMSTF
+100 INDRDTDTISMTTF
-114 YDLARKYGDKLTED
+114 YDLARKYGDQLNED

-137 QMGGNDLTFDE
+137 QMGGTDLTFDE
-148 FYTIMKGSG
+148 FYTIMKESG

-163 NMSRSSFRNKNNNSE
+163 NMSRSSFRNKNNNNNE
-178 VYVRKSNNNSNIIDN
+178 VYVRKSNNNSNINDN
-193 NNSNIMNNSKIR
+193 NIMNNSKIR

-224 PEPEPEQEQKQEQ
+224 PEPEPEQEQEQ
-237 EQNPEQ
+237 EQKLEQ
-243 EQEQEKVENNNIN
+243 EQEIENNNN
-256 NNNVSIEENK
+256 NASIEENK
-266 EIDFELDRRFES
+266 EIDFEFDRRFES
-278 PKQNYIEEYHEEHII
+278 PKQNYIEEYHEKHII

-298 PPQENNNINVEL
+298 PPQDDNNINVEL

-322 YNPINPVE
+322 YNPINQVE
-330 EQHQELNISQDED
+330 EQHQELNISQED
-343 TQRDYGQNL
+343 DTHRDYGQNL

-385 NVSHPKNENSEIEL
+385 NVSQPKNENSEIEL

-429 HEKIENNSNTN
+429 HEKIENNSNMN
-440 EGQTKYTKEKE
+440 DGEAKYTKEKE
-451 TKITNLPNG
+451 TKITNLPDG

-473 KEKPYSRGYRS
+473 KEKPYSRGYRN
-484 RFGRYKNEENDNN
+484 RFGRYKNEDNDNS
-497 NNNNNKNVE
+497 NNNNKNVE
-506 EKKEDKKEEKKS
+506 EKKEEKKEDKKS

-559 SKASS
+559 SKTSS

>member
-34 SELLEAMDAMN
+34 SELIEAMDAMN

-85 NDTETNMGLRQIHEV
+85 NDTETNMGLRQIHDV
-100 INDRDTDTISMSTF
+100 INDRDTDTISMTTF
-114 YDLARKYGDKLTED
+114 YDLARKYGDQLNED

-137 QMGGNDLTFDE
+137 QMGGTDLTFDE

-163 NMSRSSFRNKNNNSE
+163 NMSRSSFRNKNNNNNE
-178 VYVRKSNNNSNIIDN
+178 VYVRKSNNNSNINDN
-193 NNSNIMNNSKIR
+193 NIMNNSKIR

-224 PEPEPEQEQKQEQ
+224 PEPEQ
-237 EQNPEQ
+237 EQ
-243 EQEQEKVENNNIN
+243 EQEQKLEQEQEIENNNN
-256 NNNVSIEENK
+256 NASIEENK
-266 EIDFELDRRFES
+266 EIDFEFDRRFES

-298 PPQENNNINVEL
+298 PPQDDNNINVEL

-322 YNPINPVE
+322 YNPINQVE
-330 EQHQELNISQDED
+330 EQHQELNISQED
-343 TQRDYGQNL
+343 DTHRDYGQNL

-385 NVSHPKNENSEIEL
+385 NVSQPKNENSEIEL

-429 HEKIENNSNTN
+429 HEKIESNSNMN
-440 EGQTKYTKEKE
+440 DGEAKYTKEKE
-451 TKITNLPNG
+451 TKITNLPDG

-473 KEKPYSRGYRS
+473 KEKPYSRGYRN
-484 RFGRYKNEENDNN
+484 RFGRYKNEDNDNS
-497 NNNNNKNVE
+497 NNNNKNVE
-506 EKKEDKKEEKKS
+506 EKKEEKKEDKKS

-559 SKASS
+559 SKTSS

>member
-24 DVNGTGIINP
+24 DVNGTGKINP
-34 SELLEAMDAMN
+34 SELLEAMNAMN

-70 GVNLDELVSYVYQKV
+70 GVNLDELVSYVYKKV
-85 NDTETNMGLRQIHEV
+85 NDTETNMGLRQIHDV
-100 INDRDTDTISMSTF
+100 INDRDTDTISMTTF
-114 YDLARKYGDKLTED
+114 YDLARKYGDQLNED

-137 QMGGNDLTFDE
+137 QMGGTDLTFDE

-163 NMSRSSFRNKNNNSE
+163 NMSRSSFRNKNNNNNE
-178 VYVRKSNNNSNIIDN
+178 VYVRKSNNNSNINDN
-193 NNSNIMNNSKIR
+193 NIMNNSKIR

-224 PEPEPEQEQKQEQ
+224 PEPEQ
-237 EQNPEQ
+237 EQ
-243 EQEQEKVENNNIN
+243 EQEQKLEQEQEIENNNN
-256 NNNVSIEENK
+256 NASIEENK
-266 EIDFELDRRFES
+266 EIDFEFDRRFES

-298 PPQENNNINVEL
+298 PPQDDNNINVEL

-322 YNPINPVE
+322 YNPINQVE
-330 EQHQELNISQDED
+330 EQHQELNISQED
-343 TQRDYGQNL
+343 DTHRDYGQNL

-385 NVSHPKNENSEIEL
+385 NVSQPKNENSEIEL

-429 HEKIENNSNTN
+429 HEKIENNSNMN
-440 EGQTKYTKEKE
+440 DGEAKYTKEKE
-451 TKITNLPNG
+451 TKITNLPDG

-473 KEKPYSRGYRS
+473 KEKPYSRGYRN
-484 RFGRYKNEENDNN
+484 RFGRYKNEDNDNS
-497 NNNNNKNVE
+497 NNNNKNVE
-506 EKKEDKKEEKKS
+506 EKKEEKKEDKKS

-559 SKASS
+559 SKTSS

>member
-1 MSRKRKTTEEDDL
+1 MSRRKKSSEEDDL

-70 GVNLDELVSYVYQKV
+70 GVNLDDLVSYVYQKV
-85 NDTETNMGLRQIHEV
+85 NDTETNMGLRQIHDV
-100 INDRDTDTISMSTF
+100 INDRDTDTISMTTF
-114 YDLARKYGDKLTED
+114 YDLARKYGDQLNED

-137 QMGGNDLTFDE
+137 QMGGTDLTFDE

-163 NMSRSSFRNKNNNSE
+163 NMSRSSFRNKNNNNNE
-178 VYVRKSNNNSNIIDN
+178 VYVRKSNNNSNINDN
-193 NNSNIMNNSKIR
+193 NIMNNSKIR

-224 PEPEPEQEQKQEQ
+224 PEPEQ
-237 EQNPEQ
+237 EQ
-243 EQEQEKVENNNIN
+243 EQEQKLEQEQEIENNNN
-256 NNNVSIEENK
+256 NASIEENK
-266 EIDFELDRRFES
+266 EIDFEFDRRFES
-278 PKQNYIEEYHEEHII
+278 PKQNYIEEYHEKHII

-298 PPQENNNINVEL
+298 PPQDDNNINVEL

-322 YNPINPVE
+322 YNPINQVE
-330 EQHQELNISQDED
+330 EQHQELNISQED
-343 TQRDYGQNL
+343 DTHRDYGQNL

-385 NVSHPKNENSEIEL
+385 NVSQPKNENSEIEL

-429 HEKIENNSNTN
+429 HEKIESNSNMN
-440 EGQTKYTKEKE
+440 DGEAKYTKEKE
-451 TKITNLPNG
+451 TKITNLPDG

-473 KEKPYSRGYRS
+473 KEKPYSRGYRN
-484 RFGRYKNEENDNN
+484 RFGRYKNEDNDNS
-497 NNNNNKNVE
+497 NNNNKNVE
-506 EKKEDKKEEKKS
+506 EKKEEKKEDKKS

-559 SKASS
+559 SKTSS

>member
-34 SELLEAMDAMN
+34 SELIEAMDAMN

-70 GVNLDELVSYVYQKV
+70 GVNLDELVSYVYKKV
-85 NDTETNMGLRQIHEV
+85 NDTETNMGLRQIHDV
-100 INDRDTDTISMSTF
+100 INDRDTDTISMTTF
-114 YDLARKYGDKLTED
+114 YDLARKYGDQLNED

-137 QMGGNDLTFDE
+137 QMGGTDLTFDE

-163 NMSRSSFRNKNNNSE
+163 NMSRSSFRNKNNNNNE
-178 VYVRKSNNNSNIIDN
+178 VYVRKSNNNSNINDN
-193 NNSNIMNNSKIR
+193 NIMNNSKIR

-224 PEPEPEQEQKQEQ
+224 PEPEQ
-237 EQNPEQ
+237 EQ
-243 EQEQEKVENNNIN
+243 EQEQKLEQEQEIENNNN
-256 NNNVSIEENK
+256 NASIEENK
-266 EIDFELDRRFES
+266 EIDFEFDRRFES
-278 PKQNYIEEYHEEHII
+278 PKQNYIEEYHEKHII

-298 PPQENNNINVEL
+298 PPQDDNNINVEL

-322 YNPINPVE
+322 YNPINQVE
-330 EQHQELNISQDED
+330 EQHQELNISQED
-343 TQRDYGQNL
+343 DTHRDYGQNL

-385 NVSHPKNENSEIEL
+385 NVSQPKNENSEIEL

-429 HEKIENNSNTN
+429 HEKIESNSNMN
-440 EGQTKYTKEKE
+440 DGEAKYTKEKE
-451 TKITNLPNG
+451 TKITNLPDG

-473 KEKPYSRGYRS
+473 KEKPYSRGYRN
-484 RFGRYKNEENDNN
+484 RFGRYKNEDNDNS
-497 NNNNNKNVE
+497 NNNNKNVE
-506 EKKEDKKEEKKS
+506 EKKEEKKEDKKS

-559 SKASS
+559 SKTSS

>member
-34 SELLEAMDAMN
+34 SELLEAMNAMN

-70 GVNLDELVSYVYQKV
+70 GVNLDELVSYVYKKV
-85 NDTETNMGLRQIHEV
+85 NDTETNMGLRQIHDV
-100 INDRDTDTISMSTF
+100 INDRDTDTISMTTF
-114 YDLARKYGDKLTED
+114 YDLARKYGDQLNED

-137 QMGGNDLTFDE
+137 QMGGTDLTFDE

-163 NMSRSSFRNKNNNSE
+163 NMSRSSFRNKNNNNNE
-178 VYVRKSNNNSNIIDN
+178 VYVRKSNNNSNINDN
-193 NNSNIMNNSKIR
+193 NIMNNSKIR

-224 PEPEPEQEQKQEQ
+224 PEPEQ
-237 EQNPEQ
+237 EQ
-243 EQEQEKVENNNIN
+243 EQEQKLEQEQEIENNNN
-256 NNNVSIEENK
+256 NASIEENK
-266 EIDFELDRRFES
+266 EIDFEFDRRFES
-278 PKQNYIEEYHEEHII
+278 PKQNYIEEYHEKHII

-298 PPQENNNINVEL
+298 PPQDDNNINVEL

-322 YNPINPVE
+322 YNPINQVE
-330 EQHQELNISQDED
+330 EQHQELNISQED
-343 TQRDYGQNL
+343 DTHRDYGQNL

-385 NVSHPKNENSEIEL
+385 NVSQPKNENSEIEL

-429 HEKIENNSNTN
+429 HEKIENNSNMN
-440 EGQTKYTKEKE
+440 DGEAKYTKEKE
-451 TKITNLPNG
+451 TKITNLPDG

-473 KEKPYSRGYRS
+473 KEKPYSRGYRN
-484 RFGRYKNEENDNN
+484 RFGRYKNEDNDNS
-497 NNNNNKNVE
+497 NNNNKNVE
-506 EKKEDKKEEKKS
+506 EKKEEKKEDKKS

-559 SKASS
+559 SKTSS

>member
-34 SELLEAMDAMN
+34 SELIEAMDAMN

-50 PFIYEIIESLNS
+50 PFIYEIIESLNP

-70 GVNLDELVSYVYQKV
+70 GVNLDDLVSYVYQKV
-85 NDTETNMGLRQIHEV
+85 NDTETNMGLRQIHDV
-100 INDRDTDTISMSTF
+100 INDRDTDTISMTTF
-114 YDLARKYGDKLTED
+114 YDLARKYGDQLNED

-137 QMGGNDLTFDE
+137 QMGGTDLTFDE

-163 NMSRSSFRNKNNNSE
+163 NMSRSSFRNKNNNNNE
-178 VYVRKSNNNSNIIDN
+178 VYVRKSNNNSNINDN
-193 NNSNIMNNSKIR
+193 NIMNNSKIR

-224 PEPEPEQEQKQEQ
+224 PEPEQ
-237 EQNPEQ
+237 EQ
-243 EQEQEKVENNNIN
+243 EQEQKLEQEQEIENNNN
-256 NNNVSIEENK
+256 NASIEENK
-266 EIDFELDRRFES
+266 EIDFEFDRRFES
-278 PKQNYIEEYHEEHII
+278 PKQNYIEEYHEKHII

-298 PPQENNNINVEL
+298 PPQDDNNINVEL

-322 YNPINPVE
+322 YNPINQVE
-330 EQHQELNISQDED
+330 EQHQELNISQED
-343 TQRDYGQNL
+343 DTHRDYGQNL
-352 NAYSKDKDNNDI
+352 NAYSKDKGNNDI

-385 NVSHPKNENSEIEL
+385 NVSQPKNENSEIEL

-429 HEKIENNSNTN
+429 HEKIESNSNMN
-440 EGQTKYTKEKE
+440 DGEAKYTKEKE
-451 TKITNLPNG
+451 TKITNLPDG

-473 KEKPYSRGYRS
+473 KEKPYSRGYRN
-484 RFGRYKNEENDNN
+484 RFGRYKNEDNDNS
-497 NNNNNKNVE
+497 NNNNKNVE
-506 EKKEDKKEEKKS
+506 EKKEEKKEDKKS

-559 SKASS
+559 SKTSS